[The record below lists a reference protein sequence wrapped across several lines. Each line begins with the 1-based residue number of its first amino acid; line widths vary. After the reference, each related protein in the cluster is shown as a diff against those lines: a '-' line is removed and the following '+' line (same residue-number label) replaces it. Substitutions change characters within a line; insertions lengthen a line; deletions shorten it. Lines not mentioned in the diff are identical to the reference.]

1 MRAAALEALTALPA
15 RTLKPVFDQL
25 KDDPSPAV
33 RAVLRRVG
41 GIADDPG
48 AELEESSDGWLP
60 RDPHV
65 LLQLVARAGEDAPL
79 STLHRLIERV
89 RSKETEGRKKN
100 KADWLRVRG
109 ALHLALARR
118 GSNVAV
124 YDLRESVERATEP
137 LPGEFLEA
145 LSLVGDATTLEP
157 LVGAY
162 AHSEA
167 VDDGEQWRRG
177 LADAFRAIVA
187 REKITGRHAAMK
199 RVRSRFRDHVAS
211 LTGDGRR

>member
-1 MRAAALEALTALPA
+1 M
-15 RTLKPVFDQL
+15 
-25 KDDPSPAV
+25 
-33 RAVLRRVG
+33 
-41 GIADDPG
+41 
-48 AELEESSDGWLP
+48 
-60 RDPHV
+60 
-65 LLQLVARAGEDAPL
+65 ARAGGDAPL

-100 KADWLRVRG
+100 QAEWLRVRG

-124 YDLRESVERATEP
+124 YDLREAVERATEP

-145 LSLVGDATTLEP
+145 LALVGDATTLEP
-157 LVGAY
+157 IVGAY

-199 RVRSRFRDHVAS
+199 RLRSRFRDHVAT
-211 LTGDGRR
+211 LTAESRPRPAKF